1 MIKLKE
7 MRRKR
12 GLTQNELAKM
22 VQWADPT
29 VDQTTI
35 SILER
40 GNLYPSEALRDALCK
55 ALQCSESDIYDGIE
69 ALFVPSVSREYSD
82 TTKMLAEIFAEHGGK
97 ILRVSLIHYLCEK
110 TKKRMSDRYVRK
122 CVATARQEGFVIANN
137 QDGDGYYIPQTIKA
151 LKDLEKQ
158 NNNRA
163 MSILRQQKYIRQ
175 KIREKECE
183 ALFE

>member
-1 MIKLKE
+1 
-7 MRRKR
+7 
-12 GLTQNELAKM
+12 
-22 VQWADPT
+22 
-29 VDQTTI
+29 
-35 SILER
+35 
-40 GNLYPSEALRDALCK
+40 
-55 ALQCSESDIYDGIE
+55 
-69 ALFVPSVSREYSD
+69 
-82 TTKMLAEIFAEHGGK
+82 
-97 ILRVSLIHYLCEK
+97 
-110 TKKRMSDRYVRK
+110 MSDRYVRK